1 MKNYYAFSIKKT
13 LKESKE
19 GQNKSL
25 RFKSGKEL
33 FAMKICNSKFGEN
46 RFQLYSFE
54 NFNDI
59 STFKKII

>member
-25 RFKSGKEL
+25 RFKSGDEV
-33 FAMKICNSKFGEN
+33 FAMKICKNNFGEN
-46 RFQLYSFE
+46 KFQLYSFE

-59 STFKKII
+59 NTFKKII